1 MTKKK
6 ELAKDARTIAAQMRF
21 FAKPGAKF
29 STQSPPITFIPFA
42 LGSMKWLRPWT
53 RNRSP
58 YAKDQ

>member
-42 LGSMKWLRPWT
+42 TWFDEVAAALDPK
-53 RNRSP
+53 
-58 YAKDQ
+58 